1 MSESITVENLEQH
14 VQHGYADSNGV
25 AIHYAS
31 LGSGPLIVM
40 VHGFPDFWY
49 SWRHQ
54 MIALSSSYR
63 VVAMDQRGYNL
74 SGQPREGAQYAMP
87 HLVGDVL
94 AVIRAQGEQSA
105 VVVGHDWGGAVS
117 WQVAMHAP
125 EAVERLVILNL
136 PHPRGIARELAHN
149 PEQQKNSEYARNFQK
164 DDAHLKVTPELL
176 ARFVTDGSAKPH
188 YLEAFRRSNIE
199 GMLHYYKQNYP
210 HPPYQEDRS
219 PLIKVKVPVL
229 QFHGLQDSFL
239 LPGALN
245 DTWQYVEQSYTLVTE
260 PHAGHFIQHDA
271 PELISRTL
279 RNWLAS

>member
-1 MSESITVENLEQH
+1 MSENITVENLEQH
-14 VQHGYADSNGV
+14 VQHGYADNNGV

-54 MIALSSSYR
+54 MIALSSSYH

-74 SGQPREGAQYAMP
+74 SGQPREGEQYAMP

-125 EAVERLVILNL
+125 EAVERLIILNL
-136 PHPRGIARELAHN
+136 PHPRGMARELAHN

-176 ARFVTDGSAKPH
+176 ARFVTDEAAKQR
-188 YLEAFRRSNIE
+188 YIEAFRRSNIE
-199 GMLHYYKQNYP
+199 GMLHY
-210 HPPYQEDRS
+210 
-219 PLIKVKVPVL
+219 
-229 QFHGLQDSFL
+229 
-239 LPGALN
+239 
-245 DTWQYVEQSYTLVTE
+245 
-260 PHAGHFIQHDA
+260 
-271 PELISRTL
+271 
-279 RNWLAS
+279 